1 MFDFPAAK
9 TCLRFL
15 SGFRRVVFG
24 MTRCV
29 ARPFWSITPTSGLR
43 LTFVRSH
50 SIICFPRIPALLC
63 TGTAVRS
70 FVYALHLPRRLRGK
84 HDSAALGATVLL
96 RPSADQPVPNA
107 KLFSAC
113 GPVVHLAGLD
123 RASDISPAPGAG
135 VNVDPCSSHRSVF
148 CRLRACVCASSG
160 GSWPFCCTVL
170 TSHAFSQTSQAVR
183 CARAAL
189 GRVLSQ
195 QTRIAGC
202 VPSETAVRR
211 GSDVPREICAWLLL
225 RALDAGPPASQR
237 LGAIVVDQSVSILPL
252 PRSRS
257 ECLFGE
263 RVLALAAWSA
273 AAAVETDPCEGVP
286 RILLLF
292 ARESG
297 FTSNLVNGVGGTR
310 ALAPQ

>member
-1 MFDFPAAK
+1 MERTEETGDTACDSWIRKVCPQRCLTGFSCVFDFPAK

-43 LTFVRSH
+43 LPFVRSR

-170 TSHAFSQTSQAVR
+170 TAHAFSQTSQAVR

-225 RALDAGPPASQR
+225 RRRSTRVAAPWRNRGRSIGQYPSASTQ
-237 LGAIVVDQSVSILPL
+237 
-252 PRSRS
+252 
-257 ECLFGE
+257 
-263 RVLALAAWSA
+263 
-273 AAAVETDPCEGVP
+273 
-286 RILLLF
+286 
-292 ARESG
+292 
-297 FTSNLVNGVGGTR
+297 
-310 ALAPQ
+310 PQ